1 MKINVMVSSL
11 GAYTNGK
18 LTGKCVNLPVDDVKK
33 DILDQIN
40 GAEGDEF
47 FITDYTAPFTIGEY
61 TSLTDLN
68 KLAKALNDEEID
80 TLEDLYWYVIENC
93 DISAIDLPFL
103 YLYDE
108 DEAFNRLME
117 DRTPIEIATSIGHL
131 VTSDEYLYFDGYN
144 RINSM
149 NKAEFETMLSKS
161 ADDLINLFA
170 LDHEISS
177 FE

>member
-18 LTGKCVNLPVDDVKK
+18 LTEKCVNLPVNDVKK
-33 DILDQIN
+33 DIFDQID

-68 KLAKALNDEEID
+68 KLAIALNDEEID

-93 DISAIDLPFL
+93 DISSTDLP
-103 YLYDE
+103 YLYHFDS
-108 DEAFNRLME
+108 DDNFNRLME
-117 DRTPIEIATSIGHL
+117 DRTPIRIACSIGHL
-131 VTSDEYLYFDGYN
+131 NTQDEYLYFDGN
-144 RINSM
+144 DNINSM
-149 NKAEFETMLSKS
+149 DENAFQRMLTKS